1 MRTANNNFTVES
13 LVAKYRNYVK
23 EHCPKICEECGLVP
37 VLPDGNADEQLLV
50 TLYNSVAG
58 KKADHQIISAL
69 AKYAEKYKQ
78 AALEEE
84 EYAYLCEN
92 FKEFVSYE
100 FAHRSE
106 WAGGFIVGGSVPSQF
121 LEIIREMATPEN
133 GQTVFVADAGW
144 GDVAMLFPDC
154 VVKGFTGYCGSTIM
168 YDEVW
173 ALGQIRLYAAGI
185 KSEIVPGIFDESKEK
200 YMYTLP
206 DEDSADVVIYGTTW
220 DSECED
226 IHQLYRLL
234 RPNGTM
240 FLFSDK
246 KRMAGDGEEKSL
258 REQLVCEKA
267 IHLLG
272 SFEGDFI
279 GMATDII
286 LAHIRK
292 TVNETVEI
300 VNGKRG
306 TTKVVKAEELDS
318 NILWPSYYLAS
329 RPSDGKPLSSIVEIS
344 SNERLAKFVKGEG
357 YVLSEEAKDMLLVLP
372 NALGE
377 SYKDANLWHK
387 SFSNVSD
394 PAFKKEDWV
403 RFRVTKEPCVLLNGS
418 IEKLLV
424 GYTTNV
430 PSKGFAYMA
439 GCCLLP
445 KEGVDVRYVAAL
457 LFEPSVKEQILT
469 ICDGNVKEQTLSLV
483 LDKIIV
489 PNHDDKERLN
499 LLVEANEQALMA
511 LRDEKEKTFDEKLL
525 AMKADYINEVRM
537 RKHDIRPYLRQL
549 ASTERLMLYYLENAN
564 SLDELKRLLKD
575 QLNYAHG
582 AMSSISSLV
591 DHLSDEEKFGKAEV
605 MNLDKFL
612 TDLEVNHND
621 DEGFLIEYDSDKD
634 SLKKAGF
641 LIETLLDEW
650 ELSKQEDF
658 TKFIKEHSH
667 NTLPLFVKIA
677 PIDLQRLVDNIVEN
691 ARKHGFTDN
700 ARSDYYIGVDLSV
713 NTERNMFQI
722 DFSNNGNPLPE
733 GMTKE
738 RFGINGEK
746 AGKTAGTGSGGYI
759 IKSIVNHYDGDFDVF
774 TNNGITTIRIFLPIN
789 ERV

>member
-1 MRTANNNFTVES
+1 MRTANNNYTVEN

-37 VLPDGNADEQLLV
+37 VRPDGNADEQLLV

-78 AALEEE
+78 AALEKE

-133 GQTVFVADAGW
+133 GQTVFVADAGL

-206 DEDSADVVIYGTTW
+206 DEDSADVVIHGTTW

-279 GMATDII
+279 GMATDVI
-286 LAHIRK
+286 LAYIRK

-306 TTKVVKAEELDS
+306 ISTIVKSEELDS
-318 NILWPSYYLAS
+318 EILWPSYYLAS
-329 RPSDGKPLSSIVEIS
+329 RPSEGKPLSSIAELA
-344 SNERLAKFVKGEG
+344 SNERLAKFIKGKG
-357 YVLSEEAKDMLLVLP
+357 YVLPEEAKDMLLVLP

-387 SFSNVSD
+387 SVSNVSD
-394 PAFKKEDWV
+394 PALKEEDWIW
-403 RFRVTKEPCVLLNGS
+403 FRVAKEPCVLINGS
-418 IEKLLV
+418 TEKLLV
-424 GYTTNV
+424 GYTTKV
-430 PSKGFAYMA
+430 PPKGFAYMA
-439 GCCLLP
+439 GCCIVP
-445 KEGVDVRYVAAL
+445 KEGIDVRYLAAL
-457 LFEPSVKEQILT
+457 LFDPIVKEQILT
-469 ICDGNVKEQTLSLV
+469 ICDGNVSQRLLSLV

-489 PNHDDKERLN
+489 PSHDEMERLN
-499 LLVEANEQALMA
+499 FLAEANYDALVSSQEELKQEA
-511 LRDEKEKTFDEKLL
+511 NNYK
-525 AMKADYINEVRM
+525 KAVRM
-537 RKHDIRPYLRQL
+537 RKHALTQSLSSIESMFYALNTYRLRQNGTISDTGVISRIKGTTVREAFEFLSKNIEDMMPALEHIAEIDYSFNQPEWIDPEKFIEGYITKHENGWLNFKPVLTWENGHNL
-549 ASTERLMLYYLENAN
+549 AKK
-564 SLDELKRLLKD
+564 ELKDPFSGEIILKEGD
-575 QLNYAHG
+575 ALNLFSFPKDALNRIFDNVISNAQAYGFTTPERKDYQLRFSWHTDGIALIIEIENNGTPIPADRE
-582 AMSSISSLV
+582 ASSL
-591 DHLSDEEKFGKAEV
+591 
-605 MNLDKFL
+605 
-612 TDLEVNHND
+612 LEYGVSTALHQAGHNGIGCN
-621 DEGFLIEYDSDKD
+621 EIYDIMQRYDGHVEIVSSPDKD
-634 SLKKAGF
+634 
-641 LIETLLDEW
+641 
-650 ELSKQEDF
+650 F
-658 TKFIKEHSH
+658 TVKYVLTFNRT
-667 NTLPLFVKIA
+667 NT
-677 PIDLQRLVDNIVEN
+677 
-691 ARKHGFTDN
+691 
-700 ARSDYYIGVDLSV
+700 IGSYNL
-713 NTERNMFQI
+713 
-722 DFSNNGNPLPE
+722 
-733 GMTKE
+733 
-738 RFGINGEK
+738 
-746 AGKTAGTGSGGYI
+746 
-759 IKSIVNHYDGDFDVF
+759 
-774 TNNGITTIRIFLPIN
+774 
-789 ERV
+789 